1 MAVISPSYK
10 VVTFNPSG
18 YFSFK
23 LEDCTVTFETTEQ
36 KLLKLI
42 NAVEIG
48 PQGNVVYGD
57 VEGVEWFDYRA
68 AVLDHMGAEDKA
80 PRWEDKISEDSPVLC
95 WTSDN
100 DVNPGPN
107 NYIDRVDV
115 YNSGDDYPYE
125 GDGAWKYAT
134 PCTKAEIDQYILTQ
148 DE

>member
-68 AVLDHMGAEDKA
+68 AVLEVMGAEDKA
-80 PRWEDKISEDSPVLC
+80 PRWEDKISKETPILC
-95 WTSDN
+95 WVGDDN
-100 DVNPGPN
+100 KIPGPRDE
-107 NYIDRVDV
+107 IDRINI
-115 YNSGDDYPYE
+115 YNGVEEYPYMGDD
-125 GDGAWKYAT
+125 AWKYAT
-134 PCTKAEIDQYILTQ
+134 PCTKAELDQYILTE